1 MQRLPFILRDR
12 REQLRQRWLQALD
25 EAGAGDDYREL
36 MASPVGDRFLRK
48 LVDDLVTLSE
58 AEAYELPAVRRRL
71 HEDAARDAEYRL
83 GLGFAPLDL
92 VKGWQTLH
100 AAVVDVLGDALAMGE
115 LPPPGE
121 VLVELKDFT
130 VLLDHMVRT
139 TVATAAAGGASM
151 GGPGS

>member
-12 REQLRQRWLQALD
+12 RDQLRQRWLQALE
-25 EAGAGDDYREL
+25 EAAAGDDYREL

-48 LVDDLVTLSE
+48 LVDDLVALSQ
-58 AEAYELPAVRRRL
+58 AEAYELPALRRRL
-71 HEDAARDAEYRL
+71 HEDAAREAEYRL
-83 GLGFAPLDL
+83 GLGFAALDL

-130 VLLDHMVRT
+130 VLLDHMVRA
-139 TVATAAAGGASM
+139 TVATAGAGAEG
-151 GGPGS
+151 